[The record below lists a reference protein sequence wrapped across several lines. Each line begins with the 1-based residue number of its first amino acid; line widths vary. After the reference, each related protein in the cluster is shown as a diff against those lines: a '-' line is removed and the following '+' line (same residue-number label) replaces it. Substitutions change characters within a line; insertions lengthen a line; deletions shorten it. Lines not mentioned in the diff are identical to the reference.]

1 MQVTVYGKNV
11 CITNGRDTHRVY
23 KDEKGDPY
31 IKVREFSPKWHETRE
46 RNKYIVGRDR
56 VELDM
61 VLHNYELRGA
71 KFDWRDFSVTA
82 AV

>member
-1 MQVTVYGKNV
+1 MQVIVYGKNV
-11 CITNGRDTHRVY
+11 CITIGRETFRVY
-23 KDEKGDPY
+23 RDEKGDPY

-46 RNKYIVGRDR
+46 RNRYINGRDR

-71 KFDWRDFSVTA
+71 TFN
-82 AV
+82 